1 MLDTMKGSYPKMTS
15 GIAGDLLNQI
25 QTSIRQKVEYLLFS
39 FKSNN
44 ILPYVISEIN
54 LYAFHLIR
62 KIFLLLIL
70 PFLTGT
76 LFKLKTTF

>member
-44 ILPYVISEIN
+44 ILTYVISEMH
-54 LYAFHLIR
+54 LYAFPLIR
-62 KIFLLLIL
+62 KIFFTIN
-70 PFLTGT
+70 F
-76 LFKLKTTF
+76 TFFNWYSF